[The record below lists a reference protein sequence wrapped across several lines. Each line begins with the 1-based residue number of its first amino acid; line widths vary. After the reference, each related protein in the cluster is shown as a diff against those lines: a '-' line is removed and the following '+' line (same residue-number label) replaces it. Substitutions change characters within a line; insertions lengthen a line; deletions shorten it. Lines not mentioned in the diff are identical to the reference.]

1 MKSSNTIND
10 NRQRVVEVAK
20 NIFSRKGFSAV
31 GLNEILTAA
40 GVPKGSFYYYF
51 ASKEE
56 FGTLM
61 LEDYFAC
68 YLEAMEEL
76 LGAGQD
82 AAQAM
87 MNYWQSWTATN
98 EDNIPKGY
106 QCLAVKLGAE
116 VSDLSEPMRLALEQG
131 TTRIVRRLAVQ
142 LERMVA
148 ENSFVPPP
156 EGCLVFAGAL
166 YQLWLGASLMGKMTG
181 SLSPL
186 APAMTLTKRLLQL

>member
-1 MKSSNTIND
+1 MKSSRTLND
-10 NRQRVVEVAK
+10 NRQRVIEVGRK
-20 NIFSRKGFSAV
+20 IISRKGFSAV

-40 GVPKGSFYYYF
+40 GIPKGSFYYYF
-51 ASKEE
+51 ASKEA
-56 FGTLM
+56 FGTQM
-61 LEDYFAC
+61 LEDYFAR
-68 YLEAMEEL
+68 YLETMEAL
-76 LGAGQD
+76 LSSVPD
-82 AAQAM
+82 ATQAM
-87 MNYWQSWTATN
+87 MNYWHSWTAT
-98 EDNIPKGY
+98 DDGPTPKGY

-131 TTRIVRRLAVQ
+131 TTRIVQRLAGQ
-142 LERMVA
+142 LERMAA

-186 APAMTLTKRLLQL
+186 ASAMPLTKRLLQL

>member
-40 GVPKGSFYYYF
+40 GIPKGSFYYYF

-61 LEDYFAC
+61 LEDYFSC

-76 LGAGQD
+76 LSAGQN

-148 ENSFVPPP
+148 ENSFVPRRKDAW
-156 EGCLVFAGAL
+156 CL
-166 YQLWLGASLMGKMTG
+166 
-181 SLSPL
+181 
-186 APAMTLTKRLLQL
+186 PARSINYGWGPV

>member
-61 LEDYFAC
+61 LEDYFTC

-186 APAMTLTKRLLQL
+186 ASAMPLTKRLLQL